1 MILPYKLKTYYGFDD
16 GNAPSVFVSTGGR
29 TMAPLPLRLDI
40 VNHSPTGF
48 GWGYSGSAPA
58 QLAVAILADWMSC
71 DHAALA
77 LHQRFKAAGIAGLEK
92 HWSLTDDDLVRIF
105 ETMCKERP
113 WLQRLAVLEGGPTV
127 QIVDRYADHP
137 GEFVTVVA
145 IVPHDNSEINDE
157 VVASLQDG
165 SHLSFYRDQV
175 SSILLVGTRG

>member
-1 MILPYKLKTYYGFDD
+1 MILPYKHKIYYGFND
-16 GNAPSVFVSTGGR
+16 GNAPSVFVSNAGR

-40 VNHSPTGF
+40 VNHSRTGF
-48 GWGYSGSAPA
+48 GWGYSGSAPTP
-58 QLAVAILADWMSC
+58 LPVAILADWMSC

-77 LHQRFKAAGIAGLEK
+77 LHQTFKAAGIAGLEK
-92 HWSLTDDDLVRIF
+92 HWSLSDDDLVRIF

-127 QIVDRYADHP
+127 QIVDRYADHH